1 MGRRIFLAAAVAW
14 TLLGAIGLVIA
25 IAWRD
30 RLIAVLPPLA
40 IDADALGGAIT
51 VIAVAAFGVGVAH
64 VVIAVGLGR
73 RNRWALSAGAL
84 LASVL
89 AAAFVALTA
98 AATASAV
105 REAALGPQLAAAAAL
120 SALAAVV
127 YGLTAARFVA
137 ELKSGSAI

>member
-14 TLLGAIGLVIA
+14 TLLGAVGLFIA

-30 RLIAVLPPLA
+30 RLIAELPPLA

-51 VIAVAAFGVGVAH
+51 VIAAGAFGIGAAH
-64 VVIAVGLGR
+64 VIIAAGLGR

-84 LASVL
+84 VASVL
-89 AAAFVALTA
+89 AAAFVALAA

-105 REAALGPQLAAAAAL
+105 RESALGLQLAGAAAVSVLAAL
-120 SALAAVV
+120 V
-127 YGLTAARFVA
+127 YGLTAGRLVD
-137 ELKSGSAI
+137 ELRSGSAV